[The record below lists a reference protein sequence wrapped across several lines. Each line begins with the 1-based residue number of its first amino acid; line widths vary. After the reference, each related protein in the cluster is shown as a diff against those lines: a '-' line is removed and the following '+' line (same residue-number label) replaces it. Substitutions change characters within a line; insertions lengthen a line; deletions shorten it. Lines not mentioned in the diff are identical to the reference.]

1 MKCSSKGNNPVPT
14 VHTGIPVDTD
24 THAPDDA
31 GRTALERYEL
41 RPVR

>member
-1 MKCSSKGNNPVPT
+1 MQQQREQLSPT

-24 THAPDDA
+24 THAPDEA
-31 GRTALERYEL
+31 GRTAPERYEL